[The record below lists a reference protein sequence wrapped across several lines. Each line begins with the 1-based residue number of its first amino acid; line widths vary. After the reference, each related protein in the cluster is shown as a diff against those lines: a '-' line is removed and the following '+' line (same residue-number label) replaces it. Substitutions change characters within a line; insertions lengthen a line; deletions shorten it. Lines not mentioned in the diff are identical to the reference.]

1 MGRAAFDRGFFSAV
15 GRDPLGDLLGLLVV
29 EDFGD
34 RDACVAGPVED
45 GEEVERGWTVAGD
58 AVADASCFAEV
69 VDGLPGFESAWGEW
83 FAAAGA
89 FVESAAFAVDGG
101 VG

>member
-1 MGRAAFDRGFFSAV
+1 MLV
-15 GRDPLGDLLGLLVV
+15 LLVV

-45 GEEVERGWTVAGD
+45 GEEVERGWPVAGD
-58 AVADASCFAEV
+58 AVADAPCFAEI

-83 FAAAGA
+83 FAATGA
-89 FVESAAFAVDGG
+89 LVESAALAVDGA